1 MKIAVIGCGAVGS
14 IFAAHLARA
23 AEAEVW
29 AYDVWKEHIEAIRS
43 NGLYISGASEFTAR
57 LNATSDPKS
66 LPRCDY
72 GIVATKAIH
81 TRAAIA
87 QAAHAFD
94 ENGAVCSVQN
104 GVGNEE
110 IIAEHVKYVI
120 RGTTFPAGHPIAPGH
135 IGFDIKG
142 DTWIGPFEPTST
154 PYLKVE
160 ELASLMTRSGMNTI
174 PLQDA
179 RGAQW
184 TKLIFNASTNPV
196 GALTLLHHGAA
207 TRFAPTGQLFNDLI
221 AEGEAVAAKL
231 GIKLHG
237 DPRQLVQ
244 KGANATGKHRAS
256 MLQDVLA
263 KRQTEVHETVAMAKT
278 CEGAGFDAFWIAE
291 AYPWWRKHG
300 FEARSSTAI
309 LAVIAGQTRR
319 MQLGWGIISPYTR
332 HPVQVAME
340 ARVMQD
346 LAGDRFLL
354 GLGASKI
361 FMKEI
366 GEGEGEKV
374 GPATV
379 MRESIEIV
387 KGVLRGDPFEYQGKV
402 FTASVPP
409 LKPDMHASRKLPPI
423 YVAGTGP
430 VMQKM
435 SGSIS
440 DGLLTASITT
450 PAFVRYSL
458 KNLNEG
464 ARKAGKNVSDLVL
477 GSVIVGSIG
486 RDSAKGKEG
495 AREQAAMYLANKVQN
510 IRRSADT
517 LLECAGLTFEE
528 LQPVADAMEKGGR
541 KAAAKAVTDEI
552 LCKVCAIAG
561 TPDECI
567 QRIEEY
573 RAAGCTHIMLE
584 IWGDD
589 RTGQAK
595 LFGEAV
601 LPHFKK

>member
-1 MKIAVIGCGAVGS
+1 M
-14 IFAAHLARA
+14 
-23 AEAEVW
+23 
-29 AYDVWKEHIEAIRS
+29 
-43 NGLYISGASEFTAR
+43 
-57 LNATSDPKS
+57 S
-66 LPRCDY
+66 LPFN
-72 GIVATKAIH
+72 I
-81 TRAAIA
+81 
-87 QAAHAFD
+87 
-94 ENGAVCSVQN
+94 
-104 GVGNEE
+104 GVLQLSM
-110 IIAEHVKYVI
+110 
-120 RGTTFPAGHPIAPGH
+120 
-135 IGFDIKG
+135 
-142 DTWIGPFEPTST
+142 EP
-154 PYLKVE
+154 
-160 ELASLMTRSGMNTI
+160 
-174 PLQDA
+174 
-179 RGAQW
+179 
-184 TKLIFNASTNPV
+184 
-196 GALTLLHHGAA
+196 
-207 TRFAPTGQLFNDLI
+207 
-221 AEGEAVAAKL
+221 
-231 GIKLHG
+231 
-237 DPRQLVQ
+237 
-244 KGANATGKHRAS
+244 
-256 MLQDVLA
+256 
-263 KRQTEVHETVAMAKT
+263 VHETVAMAKA
-278 CEGAGFDAFWIAE
+278 CEDAGFDAFWIAE

-309 LAVIAGQTRR
+309 LAVIATQTRR
-319 MQLGWGIISPYTR
+319 IQLGWGIISPYTR

-379 MRESIEIV
+379 MRESIDIV
-387 KGVLRGDPFEYQGKV
+387 KGILQGGPFEYQGKV
-402 FTASVPP
+402 FAASVPP
-409 LKPDMHASRKLPPI
+409 LKSDARATTKLPPI

-430 VMQKM
+430 VMQKL

-458 KNLNEG
+458 KNLEES
-464 ARKAGKNVSDLVL
+464 ARKAGKNLADLVL

-486 RDSAKGKEG
+486 RDSTRGKEG

-510 IRRSADT
+510 IKSSADV
-517 LLECAGLTFEE
+517 LLDCAGLTFEE

-552 LCKVCAIAG
+552 LRKVCAIAG

-567 QRIEEY
+567 ARIEEY
-573 RAAGCTHIMLE
+573 RAAGCTNIMLE